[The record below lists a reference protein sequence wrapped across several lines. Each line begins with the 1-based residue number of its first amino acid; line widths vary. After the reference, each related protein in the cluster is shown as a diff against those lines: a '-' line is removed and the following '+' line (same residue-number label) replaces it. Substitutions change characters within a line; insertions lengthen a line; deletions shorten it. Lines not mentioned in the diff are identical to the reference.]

1 MTPETLIAQMP
12 IDLRRHIYKSIRHPI
27 AMLFVSTPREP
38 LYHVRAEPMSHFH
51 RCHRYDV
58 GVKAADAQ
66 MEIELAV
73 QLASLPARSDEW
85 LAELSDSL
93 STDLATDFDGPLR
106 SFMNIRIFVSI
117 AMLQSARAARRET
130 LF

>member
-1 MTPETLIAQMP
+1 
-12 IDLRRHIYKSIRHPI
+12 
-27 AMLFVSTPREP
+27 
-38 LYHVRAEPMSHFH
+38 MSHYI

-58 GVKAADAQ
+58 GVEAADAQ
-66 MEIELAV
+66 MEIELQA

-93 STDLATDFDGPLR
+93 GTNLATDFDGPLR
-106 SFMNIRIFVSI
+106 SFMNIRIFVVV